1 MMMVEWHR
9 KCHSPHH
16 LTATD
21 PWMVISL
28 WFWPFSLLLFPF
40 LLLDLSF
47 LTSWASSSVYQ
58 RIYWCYIITITTWT
72 DLPLFRIL
80 NTQTRLL
87 SGLYTLI
94 FNHVLLHSLLSL
106 RCVRLTDG
114 LLRFFRRVIVREDL
128 QEVSE
133 YIADYIICMP
143 LYLFLALH

>member
-21 PWMVISL
+21 PWMVINL

-47 LTSWASSSVYQ
+47 LTSWVSSSVYQ

-80 NTQTRLL
+80 NTQTSLL
-87 SGLYTLI
+87 GGVYTLV
-94 FNHVLLHSLLSL
+94 FNHVLPFPALLQLFS
-106 RCVRLTDG
+106 VRLTNA
-114 LLRFFRRVIVREDL
+114 LLRFLRRVIVREDL
-128 QEVSE
+128 KAVSE
-133 YIADYIICMP
+133 YIADYIICTP
-143 LYLFLALH
+143 S